1 LRARRVDCYRS
12 IVHERATIWA
22 TFRDSPVAARTIL
35 AGVFVNRLS
44 GFLLVFLVLFLL
56 SRGYSAGQAAFA
68 LGVYGVGEIA
78 SVLIGGAMAERL
90 GARNAAAISM
100 ASTGVL
106 TAALL
111 YLPSYP
117 LVLLAV
123 ALVSLFGQ
131 LFRPASVTLLSHLT
145 REDRQVMIFA
155 MWRFGLNLGGLA
167 APLIGYALLELDHQR
182 YDLLFWGE
190 ALAALLYGLVAWLTL
205 PARGPLTA
213 APAPGTEE
221 DPRTDGGYQAVIRDR
236 RYALFLVAILLHG
249 AVYVQSLSTLPLT
262 ISAAGLP
269 ILWYTVAISLNGVIV
284 IAFELLMTR
293 VTQRFPR
300 PLVVGLGFALVG
312 AGMAVYGLR
321 ISPAIVVAGTL
332 VLSLGEIIGGP
343 TIFAYPAV
351 AAPGRLKGRYIG
363 SFQFML
369 GLGQTVGPAAGG
381 WLFVEIGHL
390 VWPVVAVG
398 SLLATVCGLAAM
410 RTPARRPPPD

>member
-1 LRARRVDCYRS
+1 MID
-12 IVHERATIWA
+12 ERPTIWA
-22 TFRDSPVAARTIL
+22 TFRDSPVAAKTIL

-56 SRGYSAGQAAFA
+56 SRGYSAAQAAFA

-90 GARNAAAISM
+90 GARNAGAISM

-111 YLPSYP
+111 YLPTYP
-117 LVLLAV
+117 LLLLDV
-123 ALVSLFGQ
+123 ALVSLLGQ
-131 LFRPASVTLLSHLT
+131 LFRPASVTLMSHLT

-167 APLIGYALLELDHQR
+167 APLLGYALLELGGQR
-182 YDLLFWGE
+182 YELLFWGE
-190 ALAALLYGLVAWLTL
+190 ALAALLYGLVVWITL
-205 PARGPLTA
+205 PARSPSTDA
-213 APAPGTEE
+213 TEADSPG
-221 DPRTDGGYQAVIRDR
+221 GGSYLEVIRDR
-236 RYALFLVAILLHG
+236 PYALFLIAILFHG
-249 AVYVQSLSTLPLT
+249 AVYVQSLSTLPLA
-262 ISAAGLP
+262 ISAARLP
-269 ILWYTVAISLNGVIV
+269 ILWYTIAISLNGVIV

-300 PLVVGLGFALVG
+300 GLIVGAGFALVG
-312 AGMAVYGLR
+312 AGMAIYGVR
-321 ISPAIVVAGTL
+321 MSPLVIVAGTL

-343 TIFAYPAV
+343 TIFAYPAL
-351 AAPGRLKGRYIG
+351 AAPGKLKGRYIG

-369 GLGQTVGPAAGG
+369 GLGQTIGPAAGG
-381 WLFVEIGHL
+381 WLFVGIGQQ

-398 SLLATVCGLAAM
+398 SLVATVCGLAAM
-410 RTPARRPPPD
+410 RSPSPD